1 MPTVLSRL
9 DDHAKIRP
17 DAPAYGRKAGDAW
30 VTTSWRKYRDE
41 VFAVGRAL
49 IALGLEPGGTVGILS
64 FNRPE
69 WALATLGAMAAGG
82 AAVGIYTAGTAP
94 QVAYV
99 VRHARCRVVVVENAE
114 QWRKL
119 AEVRA
124 ELVDLAWVVV
134 LDAADVAADD
144 GVLGWRSFLALAEG
158 VPPAALRAR
167 VEALRGDQLGSSIYT
182 SGTTGQPKGVML
194 THDNLVETGAIV
206 ADLFGLRAGDV
217 GLSYLP
223 LAHIAEQSFSI
234 HLAVSVGITIYYAEA
249 PETIPANLAEVR
261 PTIVFGVPRVWEK
274 LCAGV
279 KARLQQ
285 APAGKRR
292 LAERAMAAAR
302 AAAAQRNQGKSPGPG
317 LRARE
322 WIADRLVLAKVRA
335 ALGFD
340 RVRLASSGA
349 APIPQGI
356 LEFFAGLGLTIYEV
370 WGLSETTGP
379 ATWNRPGR
387 TRFGTVGPALPE
399 VEVVIAADGELLV
412 RGPNVFAGYLDDPE
426 ATAAVLIDGWLQT
439 GDLGRIDDDG
449 CVVVTGRKKEI
460 LITSGG
466 KNVAP
471 AAIESALKQLDLVAD
486 AVVLGDGR
494 RYLTA
499 LLSLEPE
506 AASRF
511 ARERG
516 IAGDLHLDPDVR
528 AALEEGV
535 AAVNKGFS
543 RVEHVRDFR
552 VLPRQLT
559 IEDGELTPTLKVK
572 RRVVEE
578 RWEGLI
584 EEMYV
589 TMAE

>member
-1 MPTVLSRL
+1 
-9 DDHAKIRP
+9 
-17 DAPAYGRKAGDAW
+17 
-30 VTTSWRKYRDE
+30 
-41 VFAVGRAL
+41 
-49 IALGLEPGGTVGILS
+49 
-64 FNRPE
+64 
-69 WALATLGAMAAGG
+69 
-82 AAVGIYTAGTAP
+82 
-94 QVAYV
+94 
-99 VRHARCRVVVVENAE
+99 
-114 QWRKL
+114 
-119 AEVRA
+119 
-124 ELVDLAWVVV
+124 
-134 LDAADVAADD
+134 
-144 GVLGWRSFLALAEG
+144 
-158 VPPAALRAR
+158 
-167 VEALRGDQLGSSIYT
+167 
-182 SGTTGQPKGVML
+182 
-194 THDNLVETGAIV
+194 
-206 ADLFGLRAGDV
+206 
-217 GLSYLP
+217 
-223 LAHIAEQSFSI
+223 
-234 HLAVSVGITIYYAEA
+234 
-249 PETIPANLAEVR
+249 
-261 PTIVFGVPRVWEK
+261 
-274 LCAGV
+274 
-279 KARLQQ
+279 
-285 APAGKRR
+285 
-292 LAERAMAAAR
+292 
-302 AAAAQRNQGKSPGPG
+302 
-317 LRARE
+317 
-322 WIADRLVLAKVRA
+322 
-335 ALGFD
+335 
-340 RVRLASSGA
+340 
-349 APIPQGI
+349 
-356 LEFFAGLGLTIYEV
+356 
-370 WGLSETTGP
+370 
-379 ATWNRPGR
+379 
-387 TRFGTVGPALPE
+387 VGPALPE